1 MNVQVVNQHSS
12 MLTLRSRLGANNN
25 PSVREFQHAY
35 KRLLLHHEICGDKGN
50 CLIQDETSI
59 LTFPKTIKVFSQN
72 ENDLYHKYDLVVEQ
86 SDHDYCAVS
95 NVPTVSE
102 FQNAVTEYI
111 GGFAVRMASKSLKC
125 EECSTAVLDNHKN
138 EQYALVHCKD
148 RGGLIYINSSVKA
161 ICEMTEM
168 AVQKI
173 LKKNNN
179 IPPKEKGVL
188 HAISSSVLK
197 NVLEKYS

>member
-1 MNVQVVNQHSS
+1 
-12 MLTLRSRLGANNN
+12 MLTLRSRFGANNN
-25 PSVREFQHAY
+25 PSVQEFQHAY

-86 SDHDYCAVS
+86 SDHDYCVVS

-111 GGFAVRMASKSLKC
+111 GGFAVRMAAKSLKC

-138 EQYALVHCKD
+138 EQYALVHAKD